1 MYTIFG
7 NCVARPITKE
17 RDNWGQH
24 FHNLHKDKI
33 NWRINHEQ
41 HNLQR
46 AIQVMIMSKPDCIN
60 IVQLGGIH
68 RVMVIDSEAPKSYNT
83 YTKELGDASWVDT
96 NPKYHGDELLECTWR
111 MSLGGASDI
120 HLNEKDQSYVDA
132 YRDRNYI
139 AQSKWELHTAI
150 ALIDKHAV
158 ASGHNIRIIPFKQSD
173 HSTSMLSNQNKW
185 QINAIS
191 KHYNNKRIFW
201 YENSGAIEWKG
212 KNYDTIVNDY
222 LQPWLDKDI

>member
-1 MYTIFG
+1 
-7 NCVARPITKE
+7 
-17 RDNWGQH
+17 
-24 FHNLHKDKI
+24 
-33 NWRINHEQ
+33 
-41 HNLQR
+41 
-46 AIQVMIMSKPDCIN
+46 MIMSKPDCIN

-68 RVMVIDSEAPKSYNT
+68 RVMVIDSESPKSYDMHT
-83 YTKELGDASWVDT
+83 GELGDASWVDT
-96 NPKYHGDELLECTWR
+96 NPKYHGDEMLECTWR

-120 HLNEKDQSYVDA
+120 HLNEKDQTYVGA
-132 YRDRNYI
+132 YKNRNYI

-158 ASGHNIRIIPFKQSD
+158 ASGHDIRIIPYKQSD
-173 HSTSMLSNQNKW
+173 HSTSTLSNQNKW

-201 YENSGAIEWKG
+201 YEDGGAIDWRG
-212 KNYDTIVNDY
+212 KNYTTIVNDY